1 MSQLQDHDEQE
12 ALKQDEFFKQT
23 LISVKPF
30 ILNLTC
36 AEDAQ
41 LCKIWLD
48 KLNLSSFQRSLR
60 NEYLIELCQQL
71 KRGHVGGIFSEAPPL
86 GPLLPLNKSYRMVYI
101 SSSLSDLSEFST
113 ISYHKQ
119 ERINEHKTHLQN
131 TTLRIQDTN
140 STSTS
145 QCSHIFK
152 PSSDQFDDE
161 NIGDRNQFR
170 THSHD
175 TDSPITTIKEL
186 QMENKYLHKELLEYQ
201 KMNESLHTNI
211 RQLTSE
217 IIVLKAKLSEM
228 QKVKNVLESTHKENV
243 HQYKNKV
250 AEQFSKLKFQL
261 HEAECKNESLNNNL
275 LTMSQ
280 ELDKIIHDKEEEIN
294 AIKKQCV
301 DKLESMHQQYEV
313 FLKVKDLEINTQIDS
328 IRQKDLELLKKDEEG
343 NKRIELLTNKIKEM
357 EIKLEIET
365 KDENKLRAMLTDQ
378 NAIMRQEFDKMRSEI
393 ELVSQ
398 NQNENLVSKT
408 IMLKKT
414 ILKLKKSKDKL
425 VYDYETKINHILKNK
440 DMEIKSL
447 CIQFQGQKTDLYIS
461 LCSEKQRE
469 LNALVNSLEDKY
481 KLLFAAADETAENQR
496 QNYLKKINILENE
509 LCQLKNNIRN
519 ND

>member
-1 MSQLQDHDEQE
+1 
-12 ALKQDEFFKQT
+12 
-23 LISVKPF
+23 
-30 ILNLTC
+30 
-36 AEDAQ
+36 
-41 LCKIWLD
+41 
-48 KLNLSSFQRSLR
+48 
-60 NEYLIELCQQL
+60 
-71 KRGHVGGIFSEAPPL
+71 
-86 GPLLPLNKSYRMVYI
+86 
-101 SSSLSDLSEFST
+101 
-113 ISYHKQ
+113 
-119 ERINEHKTHLQN
+119 
-131 TTLRIQDTN
+131 
-140 STSTS
+140 
-145 QCSHIFK
+145 
-152 PSSDQFDDE
+152 
-161 NIGDRNQFR
+161 
-170 THSHD
+170 
-175 TDSPITTIKEL
+175 
-186 QMENKYLHKELLEYQ
+186 MENKYLHKELLEYQ
-201 KMNESLHTNI
+201 EMNESLHTNI

-243 HQYKNKV
+243 QQYKNKV

-425 VYDYETKINHILKNK
+425 VYDYETKINHILK
-440 DMEIKSL
+440 
-447 CIQFQGQKTDLYIS
+447 
-461 LCSEKQRE
+461 
-469 LNALVNSLEDKY
+469 V
-481 KLLFAAADETAENQR
+481 
-496 QNYLKKINILENE
+496 
-509 LCQLKNNIRN
+509 
-519 ND
+519 

>member
-60 NEYLIELCQQL
+60 NEYLLELCQQL
-71 KRGHVGGIFSEAPPL
+71 KRGHVGGIFSKPPPL
-86 GPLLPLNKSYRMVYI
+86 GPLLPLHKPYRMVYI

-113 ISYHKQ
+113 TSYHKQ
-119 ERINEHKTHLQN
+119 ERTNEHKTHSLN
-131 TTLRIQDTN
+131 AVFRIQDTN
-140 STSTS
+140 STNTS
-145 QCSHIFK
+145 QCSHMFEQ
-152 PSSDQFDDE
+152 SSDQFNDN
-161 NIGDRNQFR
+161 NIGDRNQFI

-175 TDSPITTIKEL
+175 TDSPI
-186 QMENKYLHKELLEYQ
+186 
-201 KMNESLHTNI
+201 
-211 RQLTSE
+211 
-217 IIVLKAKLSEM
+217 
-228 QKVKNVLESTHKENV
+228 
-243 HQYKNKV
+243 YKNKV

-280 ELDKIIHDKEEEIN
+280 KLDKIIHDEEEEIN
-294 AIKKQCV
+294 AIKKQCI
-301 DKLESMHQQYEV
+301 DKLESMRQQYEV
-313 FLKVKDLEINTQIDS
+313 FLKEKDLEINTQIDL

-357 EIKLEIET
+357 EIKLETET

-378 NAIMRQEFDKMRSEI
+378 NAIMRQEFDKMRSKM

-398 NQNENLVSKT
+398 NQNENLISKT
-408 IMLKKT
+408 IMLKKI

-425 VYDYETKINHILKNK
+425 VYDYETKINHILKSK

-461 LCSEKQRE
+461 LYSEKQRE
-469 LNALVNSLEDKY
+469 LNALVNSLEEKY

-509 LCQLKNNIRN
+509 LCQLKKRHS
-519 ND
+519 